1 MTRRFYFI
9 AMMLLMA
16 VVAQAKVKVSVS
28 GTAPAEVKK
37 VKIYILD
44 GRPQEL
50 GEATVKDGK
59 FSFESEVSD
68 DAILG
73 VGTED
78 FYIPFIADG
87 TAVKV
92 NLETQVLT
100 GSEQNE
106 EIGATNFVFT
116 GMDKELADELMKLA
130 EYNGNVSDE
139 DKQRQAEAMV
149 EEVKKAKLELL
160 QEATETMIPVVFLP
174 EMMYELT
181 YDELTPFMKPT
192 TPYYNH
198 PAMTTVKRVYAGLE
212 KKRPGLMYSDIEL
225 PDMDGNKRKLSEW
238 CGKGKYVLIDFWA
251 SWCGPCRKEMP
262 TVVESYRL
270 FKDKGY
276 EIIGISLDKDAAAW
290 KSSVEKLGMTWP
302 QLSDLKYWQSDA
314 AALYGVMSIPSNVL
328 LDGEGRIVAS
338 DLRGSGL
345 LQKLEELLK

>member
-44 GRPQEL
+44 RRPQEL

-106 EIGATNFVFT
+106 AIAAADFVFT
-116 GMDKELADELMKLA
+116 GMDKELSNELMKLA
-130 EYNGNVSDE
+130 EYKGNVSDE

-276 EIIGISLDKDAAAW
+276 EIIGISFDKDAAAW